1 MLITVKLAKS
11 SSLQKITNNIE
22 MRFVQMKADIKTRIA
37 NLVKVKGRPPDENDK
52 VLKPRDSMTSL
63 LPTEAFSSPI

>member
-1 MLITVKLAKS
+1 
-11 SSLQKITNNIE
+11 
-22 MRFVQMKADIKTRIA
+22 MKADIKTRIA